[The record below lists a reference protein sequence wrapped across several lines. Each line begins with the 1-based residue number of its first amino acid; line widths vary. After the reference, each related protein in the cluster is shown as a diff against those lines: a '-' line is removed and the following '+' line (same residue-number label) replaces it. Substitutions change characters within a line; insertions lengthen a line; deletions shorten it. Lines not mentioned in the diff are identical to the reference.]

1 MATNAQIFEVRT
13 LIRDPIDGFNSIVG
27 VANVAALPVAPVAQ
41 TLYFVA
47 DIKEYQLYEDGA
59 WVRQDIVISND
70 RIGTLYD
77 LYTDVN
83 KVAAKLVNDLIVYYG
98 QLAALAYKSTSNG
111 SERFD
116 KQTLSDIL
124 AFYKSLRDSF
134 KEESAETTGSSTGFY
149 ASTKKPNV
157 GGMDL

>member
-1 MATNAQIFEVRT
+1 MATNSQIFEIRT
-13 LIRDPIDGFNSIVG
+13 LIRDPIDSFNSIVE
-27 VANVAALPVAPVAQ
+27 VANVAALPSSPIAQ
-41 TLYFVA
+41 TLYFIV

-59 WVRQDIVISND
+59 WARQDIVVSND

-77 LYTDVN
+77 LYADIN
-83 KVAAKLVNDLIVYYG
+83 KVAARLVGDLIVYYG

-111 SERFD
+111 SETFD

-134 KEESAETTGSSTGFY
+134 KEESAEESGSSTGFY
-149 ASTKKPNV
+149 AVTKKPNV

>member
-1 MATNAQIFEVRT
+1 MATNAQIFSLRL
-13 LIRDPIDGFNSIVG
+13 LIHDPIDSYNSIVE
-27 VANVAALPVAPVAQ
+27 VANTAALPTTPIAQ

-59 WVRQDIVISND
+59 WLRQDIVISND

-77 LYTDVN
+77 LYSDNN

-98 QLAALAYKSTSNG
+98 QQSALAYKSTSNG
-111 SERFD
+111 SETFD

-124 AFYKSLRDSF
+124 AFYKSLRDTF
-134 KEESAETTGSSTGFY
+134 KEESAETEGASTGFY
-149 ASTKKPNV
+149 ASTKKPTI
-157 GGMDL
+157 GGML